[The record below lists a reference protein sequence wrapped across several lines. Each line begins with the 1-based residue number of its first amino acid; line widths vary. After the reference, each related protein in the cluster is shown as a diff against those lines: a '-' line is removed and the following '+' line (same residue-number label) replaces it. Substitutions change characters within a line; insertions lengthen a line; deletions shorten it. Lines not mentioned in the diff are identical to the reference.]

1 MIVKIIKNHF
11 RNKKMYDERVVER
24 KNETN
29 TMNEKVSYNDLTY
42 YFLKKE
48 SKPICFIDY
57 NRPLG
62 LLRKIK
68 EGNTELEKAKKN

>member
-68 EGNTELEKAKKN
+68 EGNTELEKARKN

>member
-1 MIVKIIKNHF
+1 
-11 RNKKMYDERVVER
+11 MYDERVVER

-42 YFLKKE
+42 YFFKKE
-48 SKPICFIDY
+48 SKLIRFIDY

-68 EGNTELEKAKKN
+68 EGDTELEKARKN

>member
-1 MIVKIIKNHF
+1 
-11 RNKKMYDERVVER
+11 MYDERVVER

-48 SKPICFIDY
+48 SKPIRFIDY

-68 EGNTELEKAKKN
+68 EGDTELEKARKN

>member
-48 SKPICFIDY
+48 SKPIRFIDY

-68 EGNTELEKAKKN
+68 EGDTELEKARKN